1 MCVYAKSL
9 QSCLILCNPMNH
21 SLPGSAVH
29 GIPQARILEW
39 VAISFSRG
47 SSWSWIPTCV
57 SYISCNGSWEAP
69 QPCVCVCVC
78 VCILFQILFHY
89 RLLQDSWTY
98 FPVLCCLSVKILHYL
113 PLLPFIQIYLLPPS
127 FEQSFT
133 VEKVLS
139 HTGSHLGFAIKPMRW
154 LNSPIFQ
161 TKKLRLPG

>member
-1 MCVYAKSL
+1 
-9 QSCLILCNPMNH
+9 MNH

-47 SSWSWIPTCV
+47 SSWSWIPTCI

-78 VCILFQILFHY
+78 VCVCILFQIPFYY

-98 FPVLCCLSVKILHYL
+98 FPVLCCLSIKILHSP
-113 PLLPFIQIYLLPPS
+113 PLLSFIQIYLLPLS
-127 FEQSFT
+127 FEQSFI

-139 HTGSHLGFAIKPMRW
+139 HTASHLGFTIKPMRW

-161 TKKLRLPG
+161 MKKLRLPG